1 MAGIDD
7 DRGLRVTALTP
18 NTLELARETL
28 RLFGKQEEHKDSIS
42 LADSILYQHAFSK
55 FAVDF
60 APVLARAVIELA
72 DELRGVVVVG
82 CGNDDATIVRSL
94 GISNYADAIRML
106 GNLGMLDGE
115 ITERSPRDIE
125 ARLK

>member
-1 MAGIDD
+1 VAGIDDD
-7 DRGLRVTALTP
+7 DRGLRVSAPTP
-18 NTLELARETL
+18 NVLELARETL

-42 LADSILYQHAFSK
+42 LADSIL

-72 DELRGVVVVG
+72 DELRGVVIIG

-94 GISNYADAIRML
+94 GISNYADAIRLL
-106 GNLGMLDGE
+106 GKLGMLDGE
-115 ITERSPRDIE
+115 ITEHSSRDIE